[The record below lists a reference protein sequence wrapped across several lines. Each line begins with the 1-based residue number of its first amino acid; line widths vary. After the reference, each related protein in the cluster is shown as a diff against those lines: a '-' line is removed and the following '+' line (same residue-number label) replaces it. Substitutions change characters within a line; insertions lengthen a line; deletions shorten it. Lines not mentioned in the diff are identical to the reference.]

1 MEDLEKREKQERNKG
16 NRSIALPIA
25 AAVAI
30 LAAAAI
36 AIVVWGGRRSRVMDR
51 SEAMEHALSDA
62 GLAAADVTLTRQELQ
77 RDGGRN
83 CYEIEFVSETHV
95 YEYEIDA
102 ATGEVRGV
110 SIHALGTEGAT
121 ASASQ
126 GQTGKGQPDAE
137 NGQSEPSGQ
146 QPGTAEG
153 QSQPEGGQPEA
164 SGQQPQPE
172 GGQPEASGQQS
183 QAEGGR
189 PEASGQQPGTAEGQ
203 SQSEGDQPEASGQQ
217 PPTAGQTNPQSRP
230 AGAVE
235 TIDAAKAAALADAGL
250 AESDVTFTKEKLDW
264 DEGIAVYDIE
274 FLTADTEY
282 DYEID
287 AATGAV
293 LDKSAELLRPNESP
307 GQAIDAGIGVESAK
321 EIAAAHAGL
330 SKEEAFFT
338 KAELELE
345 HGRSEYEIEFYHDR
359 IEYAYTIDAATGA
372 ILEYKSEYDH

>member
-16 NRSIALPIA
+16 SRSIVLPIA

-36 AIVVWGGRRSRVMDR
+36 AIVVWGGGRSRVMDR

-62 GLAAADVTLTRQELQ
+62 GLALADVTLTRQELQ

-137 NGQSEPSGQ
+137 NGQPEPSGQ

-153 QSQPEGGQPEA
+153 QSQPEGGQPEV
-164 SGQQPQPE
+164 
-172 GGQPEASGQQS
+172 SGQQS

-264 DEGIAVYDIE
+264 DDGIAVYDIE

-293 LDKSAELLRPNESP
+293 LDKSAELLRPNESQ
-307 GQAIDAGIGVESAK
+307 GQTMDAGIGVESAK

-345 HGRSEYEIEFYHDR
+345 HGRFEYEIEFYHNR
-359 IEYAYTIDAATGA
+359 IEYEYTIDAATGA

>member
-137 NGQSEPSGQ
+137 NGQSEP
-146 QPGTAEG
+146 
-153 QSQPEGGQPEA
+153 
-164 SGQQPQPE
+164 
-172 GGQPEASGQQS
+172 
-183 QAEGGR
+183 
-189 PEASGQQPGTAEGQ
+189 SGQQPGTAEGQ

-359 IEYAYTIDAATGA
+359 IEYEYTIDAATGA
-372 ILEYKSEYDH
+372 ILEYESEYDH

>member
-16 NRSIALPIA
+16 SRSIALPIA

-30 LAAAAI
+30 LAVTAI
-36 AIVVWGGRRSRVMDR
+36 AIVAWGGRRSRVMDR

-62 GLAAADVTLTRQELQ
+62 GLALADVTLTRQELQ

-110 SIHALGTEGAT
+110 SIHALGTEGAA

-126 GQTGKGQPDAE
+126 GQTGMGQPDAE
-137 NGQSEPSGQ
+137 NGQPEPSGQ

-153 QSQPEGGQPEA
+153 QSQAEGGQ
-164 SGQQPQPE
+164 
-172 GGQPEASGQQS
+172 
-183 QAEGGR
+183 

-203 SQSEGDQPEASGQQ
+203 SQAEGGRQPEASGQQ

-264 DEGIAVYDIE
+264 DDGIAVYDIE

-293 LDKSAELLRPNESP
+293 LDKSAELLRPNESQ
-307 GQAIDAGIGVESAK
+307 GQAMDASIGVESAK

-330 SKEEAFFT
+330 SKEEVFFT

-345 HGRSEYEIEFYHDR
+345 HGRSEYEIEFYNDR
-359 IEYAYTIDAATGA
+359 IEYEYTIDAATGA

>member
-16 NRSIALPIA
+16 SRSIALPIA

-30 LAAAAI
+30 LAVTAI
-36 AIVVWGGRRSRVMDR
+36 AIVAWGGRRSRVMDR

-62 GLAAADVTLTRQELQ
+62 GLALADVTLTRQELQ

-153 QSQPEGGQPEA
+153 QSQSEGDQ
-164 SGQQPQPE
+164 
-172 GGQPEASGQQS
+172 
-183 QAEGGR
+183 

-264 DEGIAVYDIE
+264 DDGIAVYDIE

-293 LDKSAELLRPNESP
+293 LDKSAELLRPNESQ
-307 GQAIDAGIGVESAK
+307 GQAMDAGIGVESAK

-359 IEYAYTIDAATGA
+359 IEYEYTIDAATGA

>member
-16 NRSIALPIA
+16 SRSIALPIA

-30 LAAAAI
+30 LAVTAI
-36 AIVVWGGRRSRVMDR
+36 AIVAWGGRRSRVMDR

-62 GLAAADVTLTRQELQ
+62 GLALADVTLTRQELQ

-146 QPGTAEG
+146 QPGTA
-153 QSQPEGGQPEA
+153 GG
-164 SGQQPQPE
+164 
-172 GGQPEASGQQS
+172 QS
-183 QAEGGR
+183 QAEGG
-189 PEASGQQPGTAEGQ
+189 
-203 SQSEGDQPEASGQQ
+203 QPEASGQQ

-264 DEGIAVYDIE
+264 DDGIAVYDIE

-293 LDKSAELLRPNESP
+293 LDKSAELLRPNESQ
-307 GQAIDAGIGVESAK
+307 GQTMDASIGVESAK

-359 IEYAYTIDAATGA
+359 IEYEYTIDAATGA

>member
-16 NRSIALPIA
+16 SRSIALPIA

-30 LAAAAI
+30 LAVTAI
-36 AIVVWGGRRSRVMDR
+36 AIVAWGGRRSRVMDR

-62 GLAAADVTLTRQELQ
+62 GLALADVTLTRQELQ

-110 SIHALGTEGAT
+110 SIHALGTEGAA

-126 GQTGKGQPDAE
+126 GQTGMGQPDAE
-137 NGQSEPSGQ
+137 NGQPEPSGQ

-153 QSQPEGGQPEA
+153 QSQAEGGQ
-164 SGQQPQPE
+164 
-172 GGQPEASGQQS
+172 
-183 QAEGGR
+183 

-203 SQSEGDQPEASGQQ
+203 SQAEGGRQPEASGQQ

-250 AESDVTFTKEKLDW
+250 VESDVTFTKEKLDW
-264 DEGIAVYDIE
+264 DDGIAVYDIE

-293 LDKSAELLRPNESP
+293 LDKSAELFRPNESQ
-307 GQAIDAGIGVESAK
+307 GQAMDASIGVESAK

-330 SKEEAFFT
+330 SKEEVFFT
-338 KAELELE
+338 KAELE

-359 IEYAYTIDAATGA
+359 IEYEYTIDAATGA

>member
-16 NRSIALPIA
+16 SQSIALPIA

-30 LAAAAI
+30 LAVTAI
-36 AIVVWGGRRSRVMDR
+36 AIVAWGGRRSRVMDR

-62 GLAAADVTLTRQELQ
+62 GLALADVTLTRQELQ

-110 SIHALGTEGAT
+110 SIHALGTEGAA

-126 GQTGKGQPDAE
+126 GQTGMGQPDAE
-137 NGQSEPSGQ
+137 NGQPEPSGQ
-146 QPGTAEG
+146 QPGT
-153 QSQPEGGQPEA
+153 
-164 SGQQPQPE
+164 E

-183 QAEGGR
+183 QSEGGQ

-203 SQSEGDQPEASGQQ
+203 SQAEGGRQPEASGQQ

-264 DEGIAVYDIE
+264 DDGIAVYDIE

-293 LDKSAELLRPNESP
+293 LDKSAELFRPNESQ
-307 GQAIDAGIGVESAK
+307 GQAMDASIGVESAK

-330 SKEEAFFT
+330 SKEEVFFT

-359 IEYAYTIDAATGA
+359 IEYEYTIDAATGA

>member
-1 MEDLEKREKQERNKG
+1 MEGLEKREKQERNKG
-16 NRSIALPIA
+16 SRSIALPIA

-30 LAAAAI
+30 LAVTAI
-36 AIVVWGGRRSRVMDR
+36 AIVAWGGRRSRVMDR

-62 GLAAADVTLTRQELQ
+62 GLALADVTLTRQELQ

-126 GQTGKGQPDAE
+126 GQTGMGQPDAE

-153 QSQPEGGQPEA
+153 QSQPEGG
-164 SGQQPQPE
+164 
-172 GGQPEASGQQS
+172 
-183 QAEGGR
+183 
-189 PEASGQQPGTAEGQ
+189 
-203 SQSEGDQPEASGQQ
+203 QPEASGQQ

-250 AESDVTFTKEKLDW
+250 AVSDVTFTKEKLDW
-264 DEGIAVYDIE
+264 DDGIAVYDIE

-307 GQAIDAGIGVESAK
+307 GQAMDAGIDVESAK

-359 IEYAYTIDAATGA
+359 IEYEYTIDAATGA

>member
-16 NRSIALPIA
+16 SRSIALPIA

-62 GLAAADVTLTRQELQ
+62 GLALADVTLTRQELQ

-164 SGQQPQPE
+164 SGQQP
-172 GGQPEASGQQS
+172 
-183 QAEGGR
+183 
-189 PEASGQQPGTAEGQ
+189 
-203 SQSEGDQPEASGQQ
+203 
-217 PPTAGQTNPQSRP
+217 PTAGQTNPQSRP

-264 DEGIAVYDIE
+264 DDGIAVYDIE

-293 LDKSAELLRPNESP
+293 LDKSAELLRPNESQ
-307 GQAIDAGIGVESAK
+307 GQAMDAGIGVESAK

-330 SKEEAFFT
+330 SKEEVFFT

-359 IEYAYTIDAATGA
+359 IEYEYTIDAATGA

>member
-16 NRSIALPIA
+16 SRSIALPIA

-62 GLAAADVTLTRQELQ
+62 GLALADVTLTRQELQ

-110 SIHALGTEGAT
+110 SIHALGTEGAA

-164 SGQQPQPE
+164 SGQQ
-172 GGQPEASGQQS
+172 
-183 QAEGGR
+183 
-189 PEASGQQPGTAEGQ
+189 
-203 SQSEGDQPEASGQQ
+203 SQSEGDRPEASGQQ

-264 DEGIAVYDIE
+264 DDGIAVYDIE

-293 LDKSAELLRPNESP
+293 LDKSAELLRPNESQ
-307 GQAIDAGIGVESAK
+307 GQAMDASIGVESAK

-345 HGRSEYEIEFYHDR
+345 HGRSEYGIEFYHDR
-359 IEYAYTIDAATGA
+359 IEYEYTIDAATGA

>member
-16 NRSIALPIA
+16 SRSIALPIA

-30 LAAAAI
+30 LAVTAI
-36 AIVVWGGRRSRVMDR
+36 AIVAWGGRRSRVMDR

-62 GLAAADVTLTRQELQ
+62 GLALADVTLTRQELQ

-110 SIHALGTEGAT
+110 SIHALGTEGAA

-153 QSQPEGGQPEA
+153 QSQPEGGQ
-164 SGQQPQPE
+164 
-172 GGQPEASGQQS
+172 
-183 QAEGGR
+183 

-264 DEGIAVYDIE
+264 DDGIAVYDIE

-293 LDKSAELLRPNESP
+293 LDKSAELLRLNESQ
-307 GQAIDAGIGVESAK
+307 GQTMDASIGVESAK

-359 IEYAYTIDAATGA
+359 IEYEYTIDAATGA

>member
-16 NRSIALPIA
+16 SRSIALPIA

-30 LAAAAI
+30 LAVTAI
-36 AIVVWGGRRSRVMDR
+36 AIVAWGGRRSRVMDR

-62 GLAAADVTLTRQELQ
+62 GLALADVTLTRQELQ

-110 SIHALGTEGAT
+110 SIHALGTEGAA

-126 GQTGKGQPDAE
+126 GQTGMGQPDAE
-137 NGQSEPSGQ
+137 NGQPEPSGQ

-153 QSQPEGGQPEA
+153 QSQAEGGQ
-164 SGQQPQPE
+164 
-172 GGQPEASGQQS
+172 
-183 QAEGGR
+183 

-203 SQSEGDQPEASGQQ
+203 SQAEGGRQPEASGQQ

-264 DEGIAVYDIE
+264 DDGIAVYDIE

-293 LDKSAELLRPNESP
+293 LDKSAELFRPNESQ
-307 GQAIDAGIGVESAK
+307 GQAMDASIGVESAK

-330 SKEEAFFT
+330 SKEEVFFT

-359 IEYAYTIDAATGA
+359 IEYEYTIDAATGA

>member
-1 MEDLEKREKQERNKG
+1 MEDLEKGEKLEKNKG
-16 NRSIALPIA
+16 SRSIVLPIA

-36 AIVVWGGRRSRVMDR
+36 AIVVWGGGRSRVMDR

-62 GLAAADVTLTRQELQ
+62 GLALADVTLTRQELQ

-121 ASASQ
+121 ASSSQ

-153 QSQPEGGQPEA
+153 Q
-164 SGQQPQPE
+164 PQPE

-183 QAEGGR
+183 QSEGDR
-189 PEASGQQPGTAEGQ
+189 PEASGQQSQSEGDRPEASGQQ
-203 SQSEGDQPEASGQQ
+203 SQSEGDRPEASGQQ

-264 DEGIAVYDIE
+264 DDGIAVYDIE

-345 HGRSEYEIEFYHDR
+345 HGRFEYEIEFYHNR
-359 IEYAYTIDAATGA
+359 IEYEYTIDAATGA
-372 ILEYKSEYDH
+372 ILEYESEYDH

>member
-16 NRSIALPIA
+16 SRSIALPIA

-30 LAAAAI
+30 LAVTAI
-36 AIVVWGGRRSRVMDR
+36 AIVAWGGRRSRVMDR

-62 GLAAADVTLTRQELQ
+62 GLALADVTLTRQELQ

-110 SIHALGTEGAT
+110 SIHALGTEGAA

-126 GQTGKGQPDAE
+126 GQTGMGQPDAE

-153 QSQPEGGQPEA
+153 QSQPEGGQ
-164 SGQQPQPE
+164 
-172 GGQPEASGQQS
+172 
-183 QAEGGR
+183 

-264 DEGIAVYDIE
+264 DDGIAVYDIE

-293 LDKSAELLRPNESP
+293 LDKSAELLRPNESQ
-307 GQAIDAGIGVESAK
+307 GQTMDAGIGVESAK

-359 IEYAYTIDAATGA
+359 IEYEYTIDAATGA

>member
-1 MEDLEKREKQERNKG
+1 M
-16 NRSIALPIA
+16 
-25 AAVAI
+25 
-30 LAAAAI
+30 
-36 AIVVWGGRRSRVMDR
+36 
-51 SEAMEHALSDA
+51 
-62 GLAAADVTLTRQELQ
+62 
-77 RDGGRN
+77 
-83 CYEIEFVSETHV
+83 
-95 YEYEIDA
+95 
-102 ATGEVRGV
+102 
-110 SIHALGTEGAT
+110 
-121 ASASQ
+121 
-126 GQTGKGQPDAE
+126 
-137 NGQSEPSGQ
+137 
-146 QPGTAEG
+146 
-153 QSQPEGGQPEA
+153 
-164 SGQQPQPE
+164 
-172 GGQPEASGQQS
+172 
-183 QAEGGR
+183 
-189 PEASGQQPGTAEGQ
+189 
-203 SQSEGDQPEASGQQ
+203 
-217 PPTAGQTNPQSRP
+217 
-230 AGAVE
+230 E

-359 IEYAYTIDAATGA
+359 IEYEYTIDAATGA

>member
-16 NRSIALPIA
+16 SRSIALPIA

-30 LAAAAI
+30 LAVTAI
-36 AIVVWGGRRSRVMDR
+36 AIVAWGGRRSRVMDR

-62 GLAAADVTLTRQELQ
+62 GLALADVTLTRQELQ

-110 SIHALGTEGAT
+110 SIHALGTEGAA

-126 GQTGKGQPDAE
+126 GQTGMGQPDAE
-137 NGQSEPSGQ
+137 NGQPEPSGQ

-153 QSQPEGGQPEA
+153 QSQAEGGQ
-164 SGQQPQPE
+164 
-172 GGQPEASGQQS
+172 
-183 QAEGGR
+183 

-203 SQSEGDQPEASGQQ
+203 SQAEGGRQPEASGQQ

-264 DEGIAVYDIE
+264 DDGIAVYDIE

-293 LDKSAELLRPNESP
+293 LDKSAELFRPNESQ
-307 GQAIDAGIGVESAK
+307 GQAMDASIGVESAK

-330 SKEEAFFT
+330 SKEEVFFT

-359 IEYAYTIDAATGA
+359 IEYEYTIDAATGV

>member
-1 MEDLEKREKQERNKG
+1 MGDLEKGEKQERNRG
-16 NRSIALPIA
+16 GRSIALPIA
-25 AAVAI
+25 AVVVI

-36 AIVVWGGRRSRVMDR
+36 AIVAWGGRSGRVMDR
-51 SEAMEHALSDA
+51 SEAMEHALADA
-62 GLAAADVTLTRQELQ
+62 GLSAADVTLTRQELQ
-77 RDGGRN
+77 RDSGRN
-83 CYEIEFVSETHV
+83 CYEIEFVSETHG

-110 SIHALGTEGAT
+110 SIHALGTEGAA

-137 NGQSEPSGQ
+137 NGQPEPGRQ

-153 QSQPEGGQPEA
+153 QSRAEGGQPE
-164 SGQQPQPE
+164 G
-172 GGQPEASGQQS
+172 SGQQS
-183 QAEGGR
+183 QAEG
-189 PEASGQQPGTAEGQ
+189 A
-203 SQSEGDQPEASGQQ
+203 QPEPS
-217 PPTAGQTNPQSRP
+217 GQTNPQTRP

-264 DEGIAVYDIE
+264 DDGIAVYDIE

-307 GQAIDAGIGVESAK
+307 GQAIDASIDVESAK

-345 HGRSEYEIEFYHDR
+345 HGRSEYEIEFYHNR
-359 IEYAYTIDAATGA
+359 IEYEYTIDAATGA

>member
-16 NRSIALPIA
+16 SRSIALPIA

-62 GLAAADVTLTRQELQ
+62 GLALADVTLTRQELQ

-137 NGQSEPSGQ
+137 NGQPEPSGQ

-153 QSQPEGGQPEA
+153 QSQPEGGQ
-164 SGQQPQPE
+164 
-172 GGQPEASGQQS
+172 
-183 QAEGGR
+183 

-264 DEGIAVYDIE
+264 DDGIAVYDIE

-293 LDKSAELLRPNESP
+293 LDKSAELLRPNESQ
-307 GQAIDAGIGVESAK
+307 GQTMDASIGVESAK

-359 IEYAYTIDAATGA
+359 IEYEYTIDAATGA

>member
-16 NRSIALPIA
+16 SRSIALPIA

-30 LAAAAI
+30 LAVTAI
-36 AIVVWGGRRSRVMDR
+36 AIVAWGGRRSRVMDR

-62 GLAAADVTLTRQELQ
+62 GLALADVTLTRQELQ

-110 SIHALGTEGAT
+110 SIHALGTEGAA

-126 GQTGKGQPDAE
+126 GQTGMGQPDAE
-137 NGQSEPSGQ
+137 NGQPEPSGQ

-153 QSQPEGGQPEA
+153 QSQ
-164 SGQQPQPE
+164 
-172 GGQPEASGQQS
+172 
-183 QAEGGR
+183 AEGGR
-189 PEASGQQPGTAEGQ
+189 
-203 SQSEGDQPEASGQQ
+203 QPEASGQQ

-264 DEGIAVYDIE
+264 DDGIAVYDIE

-293 LDKSAELLRPNESP
+293 LDKSAELLRPNESQ
-307 GQAIDAGIGVESAK
+307 GQAMDASIGVESAK

-330 SKEEAFFT
+330 SKEEVFFT

-345 HGRSEYEIEFYHDR
+345 HGRSEYEIEFYNDR
-359 IEYAYTIDAATGA
+359 IEYEYTIDAATGA

>member
-16 NRSIALPIA
+16 SRSIALPIA

-30 LAAAAI
+30 LAVTAI
-36 AIVVWGGRRSRVMDR
+36 AIVAWGGRRSRVMDR

-62 GLAAADVTLTRQELQ
+62 GLALADVTLTRQELQ

-164 SGQQPQPE
+164 SGQQ
-172 GGQPEASGQQS
+172 S

-189 PEASGQQPGTAEGQ
+189 PEASGQQSQAEG
-203 SQSEGDQPEASGQQ
+203 DRPESSGQQ

-264 DEGIAVYDIE
+264 DDGIAVYDIE

-330 SKEEAFFT
+330 
-338 KAELELE
+338 
-345 HGRSEYEIEFYHDR
+345 
-359 IEYAYTIDAATGA
+359 
-372 ILEYKSEYDH
+372 

>member
-16 NRSIALPIA
+16 SRSIALPIA

-30 LAAAAI
+30 LAVTAI
-36 AIVVWGGRRSRVMDR
+36 AIVAWGGRRSRVMDR

-62 GLAAADVTLTRQELQ
+62 GLALADVTLTRQELQ

-110 SIHALGTEGAT
+110 SIHALGTEGAA

-153 QSQPEGGQPEA
+153 QSQSEGDQ
-164 SGQQPQPE
+164 
-172 GGQPEASGQQS
+172 
-183 QAEGGR
+183 

-264 DEGIAVYDIE
+264 DDGIAVYDIE

-293 LDKSAELLRPNESP
+293 LDKSAELLRLNESQ
-307 GQAIDAGIGVESAK
+307 GQTMDASIGVESAK

-359 IEYAYTIDAATGA
+359 IEYEYTIDAATGA

>member
-16 NRSIALPIA
+16 SQSIALPIA

-62 GLAAADVTLTRQELQ
+62 GLALADVTLTRQELQ

-110 SIHALGTEGAT
+110 SIHALGTEGGA

-126 GQTGKGQPDAE
+126 GQTGMGQPDAE
-137 NGQSEPSGQ
+137 NGQPEPSGQ

-153 QSQPEGGQPEA
+153 QSQ
-164 SGQQPQPE
+164 
-172 GGQPEASGQQS
+172 
-183 QAEGGR
+183 AEGG
-189 PEASGQQPGTAEGQ
+189 
-203 SQSEGDQPEASGQQ
+203 QPEASGQQ

-264 DEGIAVYDIE
+264 DDGIAVYDIE

-293 LDKSAELLRPNESP
+293 LDKSAELFRPNESQ
-307 GQAIDAGIGVESAK
+307 GQAMDASIGVESAK

-330 SKEEAFFT
+330 SKEEVFFT

-345 HGRSEYEIEFYHDR
+345 HGRSEYEIEFYNDR
-359 IEYAYTIDAATGA
+359 IEYEYTIDAATGA

>member
-137 NGQSEPSGQ
+137 NVQSEPSGQ

-153 QSQPEGGQPEA
+153 QSQPEGGQ
-164 SGQQPQPE
+164 
-172 GGQPEASGQQS
+172 
-183 QAEGGR
+183 

-359 IEYAYTIDAATGA
+359 IEYEYTIDAATGA
-372 ILEYKSEYDH
+372 ILEYESEYDH

>member
-16 NRSIALPIA
+16 SRSIALPIA

-30 LAAAAI
+30 LAVTAI
-36 AIVVWGGRRSRVMDR
+36 AIVAWGGRRSRVMDR

-62 GLAAADVTLTRQELQ
+62 GLALADVTLTRQELQ

-110 SIHALGTEGAT
+110 SIHALGTEGAA

-153 QSQPEGGQPEA
+153 QSQPEGGQ
-164 SGQQPQPE
+164 
-172 GGQPEASGQQS
+172 
-183 QAEGGR
+183 

-264 DEGIAVYDIE
+264 DDGIAVYDIE

-293 LDKSAELLRPNESP
+293 LDKSAELLRPNESQ
-307 GQAIDAGIGVESAK
+307 GQTMDASIGVESAK

-359 IEYAYTIDAATGA
+359 IEYEYTIDAATGA

>member
-16 NRSIALPIA
+16 SRSIALPIA

-30 LAAAAI
+30 LAVTAI
-36 AIVVWGGRRSRVMDR
+36 AIVAWGGRRSRVMDR

-62 GLAAADVTLTRQELQ
+62 GLALADVTLTRQELQ

-137 NGQSEPSGQ
+137 NGQ
-146 QPGTAEG
+146 
-153 QSQPEGGQPEA
+153 PEA
-164 SGQQPQPE
+164 SGP
-172 GGQPEASGQQS
+172 QS

-264 DEGIAVYDIE
+264 DDGIAVYDIE

-293 LDKSAELLRPNESP
+293 LDKSAELLRPNESQ
-307 GQAIDAGIGVESAK
+307 GQTMDAGIGVESAK

-359 IEYAYTIDAATGA
+359 IEYEYTIDAATGA

>member
-153 QSQPEGGQPEA
+153 QSQ
-164 SGQQPQPE
+164 
-172 GGQPEASGQQS
+172 
-183 QAEGGR
+183 
-189 PEASGQQPGTAEGQ
+189 
-203 SQSEGDQPEASGQQ
+203 SEGDQPEASGQQ

-264 DEGIAVYDIE
+264 DDGIAVYDIE

-307 GQAIDAGIGVESAK
+307 GQAMDAGIDVESAK

-359 IEYAYTIDAATGA
+359 IEYEYTIDAATGA
-372 ILEYKSEYDH
+372 ILEYESEYDH

>member
-1 MEDLEKREKQERNKG
+1 MEGLEKREKQERNKG
-16 NRSIALPIA
+16 SRSIALPIA

-30 LAAAAI
+30 LAVTAI
-36 AIVVWGGRRSRVMDR
+36 AIVAWGGRRSRVMDR

-62 GLAAADVTLTRQELQ
+62 GLALADVTLTRQELQ

-137 NGQSEPSGQ
+137 NGQPEPSGQ

-164 SGQQPQPE
+164 SGQQSGTAE
-172 GGQPEASGQQS
+172 GQS

-189 PEASGQQPGTAEGQ
+189 
-203 SQSEGDQPEASGQQ
+203 QPEASGQQ

-264 DEGIAVYDIE
+264 DDGIAVYDIE

-293 LDKSAELLRPNESP
+293 LDKSAELFRPNESQ
-307 GQAIDAGIGVESAK
+307 GQAMDASIGVESAK

-330 SKEEAFFT
+330 SKEEVFFT

-345 HGRSEYEIEFYHDR
+345 HGRSEYEIEFYNDR
-359 IEYAYTIDAATGA
+359 IEYEYTIDAATGA

>member
-16 NRSIALPIA
+16 SRSIVLPIA

-36 AIVVWGGRRSRVMDR
+36 AIVVWGGGRSRVMDR

-62 GLAAADVTLTRQELQ
+62 GLALADVTLTRQELQ

-102 ATGEVRGV
+102 ATGEVRDV

-121 ASASQ
+121 ASSSQ

-164 SGQQPQPE
+164 SGQQ
-172 GGQPEASGQQS
+172 S
-183 QAEGGR
+183 QAEGDR
-189 PEASGQQPGTAEGQ
+189 PES
-203 SQSEGDQPEASGQQ
+203 SGQQ

-264 DEGIAVYDIE
+264 DDGIAVYDIE

-345 HGRSEYEIEFYHDR
+345 HGRFEYEIEFYHNR
-359 IEYAYTIDAATGA
+359 IEYEYTIDAATGA
-372 ILEYKSEYDH
+372 ILEYESEYDH

>member
-16 NRSIALPIA
+16 SRSIALPIA

-30 LAAAAI
+30 LAVTAI
-36 AIVVWGGRRSRVMDR
+36 AIVAWGGRRSRVMDR

-62 GLAAADVTLTRQELQ
+62 GLALADVTLTRQELQ

-110 SIHALGTEGAT
+110 SIHALGTEGAA

-126 GQTGKGQPDAE
+126 GQTGMGQPDAE
-137 NGQSEPSGQ
+137 NGQPEPSGQ

-153 QSQPEGGQPEA
+153 QSQAEGGQ
-164 SGQQPQPE
+164 
-172 GGQPEASGQQS
+172 
-183 QAEGGR
+183 

-203 SQSEGDQPEASGQQ
+203 SQAEGGRQPEASGQQ

-264 DEGIAVYDIE
+264 DDGIAVYDIE

-293 LDKSAELLRPNESP
+293 LDKSAELFRPNESQ
-307 GQAIDAGIGVESAK
+307 GQAMDASIGVESAK

-330 SKEEAFFT
+330 SKEEVFFT

-345 HGRSEYEIEFYHDR
+345 HGRSEYEIEFYNDR
-359 IEYAYTIDAATGA
+359 IEYEYTIDAATGA

>member
-16 NRSIALPIA
+16 SRSIVLPIA

-36 AIVVWGGRRSRVMDR
+36 AIVVWGGGRSRVMDR

-62 GLAAADVTLTRQELQ
+62 GLALADVTLTRQELQ

-102 ATGEVRGV
+102 ATGEVRDV

-121 ASASQ
+121 ASSSQ

-164 SGQQPQPE
+164 SGQQ
-172 GGQPEASGQQS
+172 S

-189 PEASGQQPGTAEGQ
+189 PEASGQQSQAEG
-203 SQSEGDQPEASGQQ
+203 DRPESSGQQ

-264 DEGIAVYDIE
+264 DDGIAVYDIE

-307 GQAIDAGIGVESAK
+307 GQAID
-321 EIAAAHAGL
+321 L
-330 SKEEAFFT
+330 S
-338 KAELELE
+338 LI
-345 HGRSEYEIEFYHDR
+345 HI
-359 IEYAYTIDAATGA
+359 
-372 ILEYKSEYDH
+372 

>member
-16 NRSIALPIA
+16 SRSIALPIA

-30 LAAAAI
+30 LAVTAI
-36 AIVVWGGRRSRVMDR
+36 AIVAWGGRRSRVMDR

-62 GLAAADVTLTRQELQ
+62 GLALADVTLTRQELQ

-110 SIHALGTEGAT
+110 SIHALGTEGAA

-153 QSQPEGGQPEA
+153 QSQPEGGQ
-164 SGQQPQPE
+164 
-172 GGQPEASGQQS
+172 
-183 QAEGGR
+183 

-293 LDKSAELLRPNESP
+293 LDKSAELLRLNESQ
-307 GQAIDAGIGVESAK
+307 GQTMDASIGVESAK

-359 IEYAYTIDAATGA
+359 IEYEYTIDAATGA

>member
-16 NRSIALPIA
+16 SRSIALPIA

-30 LAAAAI
+30 LAVTAI
-36 AIVVWGGRRSRVMDR
+36 AIVAWGGRRSRVMDR

-62 GLAAADVTLTRQELQ
+62 GLALADVTLTRQELQ

-110 SIHALGTEGAT
+110 SIHALGTEGAA

-164 SGQQPQPE
+164 SGQQPGTAE
-172 GGQPEASGQQS
+172 GQS

-189 PEASGQQPGTAEGQ
+189 
-203 SQSEGDQPEASGQQ
+203 QPEASGQQ

-264 DEGIAVYDIE
+264 DDGIAVYDIE

-293 LDKSAELLRPNESP
+293 LDKSAELFRPNESQ
-307 GQAIDAGIGVESAK
+307 GQAMDASIGVESAK

-330 SKEEAFFT
+330 SKEEVFFT

-345 HGRSEYEIEFYHDR
+345 HGRSEYEIEFYNDR
-359 IEYAYTIDAATGA
+359 IEYEYTIDAATGA